1 MYGNIICF
9 DPCNMAPSSFKLNTG
24 ASIPALG
31 LGTWQSGPGEVKNAV
46 SYALRTGY
54 KLIDCAFCYG
64 NEYEVGEGIKEAL
77 NLGAVKRED
86 FFVTSKMW
94 CTFSSR
100 VEENLDM
107 SLKALGLDYIDL
119 YLIHWPVAMNPH
131 GNDIRFPTLP
141 DGSRDLDMSWSHI
154 ETWKQMEKLVG
165 TGKVKAI
172 GVCNYSVR
180 YLEGLLPQAT
190 IIPAVN
196 QIENHPYLPQDEIV
210 SLCHAKNI
218 RIMAYSP
225 LGSAG
230 SPLMKEPTVE
240 SVAAKYRV
248 SPATVVFSYHNK
260 RGITVIA
267 KSVKESRIDQNSKI
281 IDLDQRDMKALEN
294 IHKAAGIKRYVYPAF
309 NVDFGFPDKS

>member
-1 MYGNIICF
+1 MV
-9 DPCNMAPSSFKLNTG
+9 PSSFKLNTG
-24 ASIPALG
+24 AIIPALG
-31 LGTWQSGPGEVKNAV
+31 LGTWQSGPGEVRNAV

-54 KLIDCAFCYG
+54 KLVDCAFCYS
-64 NEYEVGEGIKEAL
+64 NESEVGEGIKDAL
-77 NLGAVKRED
+77 DSGAVKREE

-131 GNDIRFPTLP
+131 GNDIKFPTRL
-141 DGSRDLDMSWSHI
+141 DGSRDLDLSWSHI
-154 ETWKQMEKLVG
+154 ETWTQMEKLVG
-165 TGKVKAI
+165 SQKVKAI
-172 GVCNYSVR
+172 GVCNYSVK
-180 YLEGLLPQAT
+180 YLEELLQQSS

-210 SLCHAKNI
+210 SLCNAKNI

-230 SPLMKEPTVE
+230 SPLMKDPTVE
-240 SVAAKYRV
+240 TVAAKHGV
-248 SPATVVFSYHNK
+248 SPATVLFSYHNK

-281 IDLDQRDMKALEN
+281 IDLDEEDMKALGN
-294 IHKAAGIKRYVYPAF
+294 IHKAAGVK
-309 NVDFGFPDKS
+309 